1 MTPRHVTE
9 QIITEADDVLEAMLL
24 VPIELQARYGRPV
37 PFTIT
42 EITQTIPSC
51 DIDDDTGT
59 VRVTAVA
66 RP

>member
-9 QIITEADDVLEAMLL
+9 QIITEADTVLEAMLL
-24 VPIELQARYGRPV
+24 VPTELQARYGRTV
-37 PFTIT
+37 PFTIIRI
-42 EITQTIPSC
+42 EQDIPDG
-51 DIDDDTGT
+51 DIDNDDGP